1 MFMYLP
7 IALTSVSYLVVAGLG
22 LAVGLLSGLFGVGG
36 GFLMTPLLMMI
47 GIPPTIA
54 AATDANQIVAASASG
69 TLAHW
74 RLGNVD
80 FKMGFYLLVGGFL
93 GGAVGVQVIKILKA
107 TGGADFL
114 IKMTYVIMLGLVGTF
129 MFFESLNA
137 LRKKKADDPAPKH
150 GHSAGAPKASNPGGA
165 GRAAAMAAAGADG
178 STVVVEAVQEKKGF
192 FGSLPFQTY
201 FEKSGI
207 THSAL
212 VPLGLGTFVGILA
225 AIMGVGG
232 GFLMVPVM
240 IYMLRMPMHVV
251 VGTSLFQIMFTCVE
265 VTFLQ
270 SYINHTVD
278 FTLAILL
285 LIGSVFGAQIGTVL
299 GRKLHGDQLKILLAI
314 IVLAVTVK
322 IVLELVLEPSLLLA
336 HAGGH

>member
-1 MFMYLP
+1 MYMYLP
-7 IALTSVSYLVVAGLG
+7 IALTSVNYLLVVGLG

-69 TLAHW
+69 TFSHW

-80 FKMGFYLLVGGFL
+80 VKMGIYLLIGGFVGG
-93 GGAVGVQVIKILKA
+93 AAGVQVIKMLRA
-107 TGGADFL
+107 AGGADFL
-114 IKMTYVIMLGLVGTF
+114 IKITYVVMLGLVGTF

-137 LRKKKADDPAPKH
+137 LRKNKQGHAAKAAPK
-150 GHSAGAPKASNPGGA
+150 S
-165 GRAAAMAAAGADG
+165 
-178 STVVVEAVQEKKGF
+178 EKKGGF
-192 FGSLPFQTY
+192 FAALPMQTY

-212 VPLGLGTFVGILA
+212 VPLFLGTFVGVLA

-251 VGTSLFQIMFTCVE
+251 VGTSLFQILFTCIE

-270 SYINHTVD
+270 AYSNHTVD
-278 FTLAILL
+278 FFLAILL
-285 LIGSVFGAQIGTVL
+285 LLGSVFGAQIGTVL
-299 GRKLHGDQLKILLAI
+299 GKKLHGDQLKILLAI

-322 IVLELVLEPSLLLA
+322 IVLELVMEPSILLSY
-336 HAGGH
+336 AGGH

>member
-1 MFMYLP
+1 MYMYLP
-7 IALTSVSYLVVAGLG
+7 IALTSVNYLLVVGLG
-22 LAVGLLSGLFGVGG
+22 LGVGLLSGLFGVGG

-69 TLAHW
+69 TYAHW

-80 FKMGFYLLVGGFL
+80 YKMGIYLLIGGFV
-93 GGAVGVQVIKILKA
+93 GGAVGVQIIKVLRA

-114 IKMTYVIMLGLVGTF
+114 IKMTYVVMLGVVGTF

-137 LRKKKADDPAPKH
+137 LRKKKGNPVAEVKETAP
-150 GHSAGAPKASNPGGA
+150 
-165 GRAAAMAAAGADG
+165 
-178 STVVVEAVQEKKGF
+178 VERKKGF
-192 FGSLPFQTY
+192 FASLPMQTY
-201 FEKSGI
+201 FEKSGV

-212 VPLGLGTFVGILA
+212 VPIVLGVFVGILA

-251 VGTSLFQIMFTCVE
+251 VGTSLFQIMFTCIE

-270 SYINHTVD
+270 AYSNKTVD
-278 FTLAILL
+278 FLLAILL
-285 LIGSVFGAQIGTVL
+285 LIGSVFGAQIGTIL
-299 GRKLHGDQLKILLAI
+299 GKKLHGDQLKILLAI
-314 IVLAVTVK
+314 IVLAVTAK
-322 IVLELVLEPSLLLA
+322 IILELVTEPSMLLA
-336 HAGGH
+336 MKGGH

>member
-1 MFMYLP
+1 MYMYLP
-7 IALTSVSYLVVAGLG
+7 IALTSVNYLLVVGLG
-22 LAVGLLSGLFGVGG
+22 LGVGLLSGLFGVGG

-69 TLAHW
+69 TYAHW

-80 FKMGFYLLVGGFL
+80 YKMGIYLLIGGFV
-93 GGAVGVQVIKILKA
+93 GGAVGVQIIKLLRA

-114 IKMTYVIMLGLVGTF
+114 IKMTYVIMLGVVGTF

-137 LRKKKADDPAPKH
+137 LRKNKNVQVAEVKEAAPV
-150 GHSAGAPKASNPGGA
+150 A
-165 GRAAAMAAAGADG
+165 R
-178 STVVVEAVQEKKGF
+178 KKGF
-192 FGSLPFQTY
+192 FASLPLQTY
-201 FEKSGI
+201 FEKSGV
-207 THSAL
+207 THSSL
-212 VPLGLGTFVGILA
+212 VPIALGTFVGILA

-251 VGTSLFQIMFTCVE
+251 VGTSLFQIMFTCIE

-270 SYINHTVD
+270 AYSNKTVD
-278 FTLAILL
+278 FLLAILL
-285 LIGSVFGAQIGTVL
+285 LIGSVFGAQVGTML

-322 IVLELVLEPSLLLA
+322 IVLELVMEPSMLLA
-336 HAGGH
+336 MKGGH

>member
-1 MFMYLP
+1 MYLYLP
-7 IALTSVSYLVVAGLG
+7 IALTSVNILVPVGLG
-22 LAVGLLSGLFGVGG
+22 LLVGLLSGLFGVGG
-36 GFLMTPLLMMI
+36 GFLMTPLLMMV

-54 AATDANQIVAASASG
+54 AATDANQIVAASTTG

-80 FKMGFYLLVGGFL
+80 FKMGFLLLIGGFT
-93 GGAVGVQVIKILKA
+93 GGALGVQLIKVLKA

-114 IKMTYVIMLGLVGTF
+114 IKMTYVVMLGLVGTF

-137 LRKKKADDPAPKH
+137 MRKAKAGNGKTQKTQH
-150 GHSAGAPKASNPGGA
+150 GTAS
-165 GRAAAMAAAGADG
+165 
-178 STVVVEAVQEKKGF
+178 EKDESIKPSKGF
-192 FGSLPFQTY
+192 MGALPIQIY
-201 FEKSGI
+201 FEKSGV

-212 VPLGLGTFVGILA
+212 VPIGLGAFVGILA

-240 IYMLRMPMHVV
+240 IYLLRMPMHVV

-270 SYINHTVD
+270 AYTNHTVD
-278 FTLAILL
+278 FVLAILL
-285 LIGSVFGAQIGTVL
+285 LLGSTFGAQIGTKI
-299 GRKLHGDQLKILLAI
+299 GKKLHGDQLKILLAI

-322 IVLELVLEPSLLLA
+322 IIMELLMEPSLLLA
-336 HAGGH
+336 YKGGH

>member
-1 MFMYLP
+1 MYMYLP
-7 IALTSVSYLVVAGLG
+7 IALTSVNYLLVIGLG

-69 TLAHW
+69 TYAHW

-80 FKMGFYLLVGGFL
+80 YKMGIYLLIGGFVGGA
-93 GGAVGVQVIKILKA
+93 GGVQLIKMLRA

-114 IKMTYVIMLGLVGTF
+114 IKMTYVVMLGVVGSF
-129 MFFESLNA
+129 MFVESIYAIRKAKKNA
-137 LRKKKADDPAPKH
+137 GETTNEKPA
-150 GHSAGAPKASNPGGA
+150 
-165 GRAAAMAAAGADG
+165 
-178 STVVVEAVQEKKGF
+178 EQKKGLL
-192 FGSLPFQTY
+192 SMLPMQTY
-201 FEKSGI
+201 FEKSGV
-207 THSAL
+207 THSKL
-212 VPLGLGTFVGILA
+212 VPIVLGTFVGVLA

-251 VGTSLFQIMFTCVE
+251 VGTSLFQIMFTCME
-265 VTFLQ
+265 VTYLQ
-270 SYINHTVD
+270 AYTNHTVD
-278 FTLAILL
+278 FLLALLL
-285 LIGSVFGAQIGTVL
+285 LIGSVFGAQVGTIL
-299 GRKLHGDQLKILLAI
+299 GKKLQGEQLKVLLAI

-322 IVLELVLEPSLLLA
+322 IVLELVMEPSMLLA
-336 HAGGH
+336 MMGGH

>member
-1 MFMYLP
+1 MYMYLP
-7 IALTSVSYLVVAGLG
+7 IALTSANYFLVIGLG
-22 LAVGLLSGLFGVGG
+22 LLVGLLSGLFGVGG

-47 GIPPTIA
+47 GIPPTVA

-69 TLAHW
+69 TFAHW

-80 FKMGFYLLVGGFL
+80 FKMGLYLLIGGFA
-93 GGAVGVQVIKILKA
+93 GGAVGVHIIKILRA

-114 IKMTYVIMLGLVGTF
+114 IKMTYVIMLGVVGTF
-129 MFFESLNA
+129 MFFESLHA
-137 LRKKKADDPAPKH
+137 LRKQKAAAANGEDKTPAKPAKKKA
-150 GHSAGAPKASNPGGA
+150 GLLS
-165 GRAAAMAAAGADG
+165 
-178 STVVVEAVQEKKGF
+178 
-192 FGSLPFQTY
+192 SLPMQTY
-201 FEKSGI
+201 FEKSGV

-212 VPLGLGTFVGILA
+212 VPLGLGVFVGILA

-251 VGTSLFQIMFTCVE
+251 VGTSLFQIMFTCTE

-270 SYINHTVD
+270 SYSNHTVD
-278 FTLAILL
+278 FLLAILL
-285 LIGSVFGAQIGTVL
+285 LVGSVFGAQIGTRL
-299 GRKLHGDQLKILLAI
+299 GKKLHGDQLKILLAI

-322 IVLELVLEPSLLLA
+322 IILELILEPSLLLA
-336 HAGGH
+336 YKGGH